1 MENWRRHARSVI
13 ENEEDVVSSQ
23 SVIGE
28 INLCLLSVTVRL
40 EPPSLPV
47 MRGQM
52 NRIMALDPRKR
63 IRSLEPALRT

>member
-28 INLCLLSVTVRL
+28 KYLAPGRQLITGNGWRI
-40 EPPSLPV
+40 PV
-47 MRGQM
+47 SR
-52 NRIMALDPRKR
+52 AKR
-63 IRSLEPALRT
+63 QLRPVKV